1 MCSLTTAVEGV
12 EVTLGELHGGRGVR
26 SGYDQSRDMEIR
38 IVVQQRRHRG
48 QRMSG
53 LCIDHVQRLGS

>member
-12 EVTLGELHGGRGVR
+12 EVNLGELHGGRGVR

-38 IVVQQRRHRG
+38 IVVQQR
-48 QRMSG
+48 
-53 LCIDHVQRLGS
+53 